1 MQAALRRLRALA
13 ERIEREGLPRE
24 RAAEFRRA
32 LDTLERALGGPPGD
46 AEAPSE
52 SISKSTPAAVVL
64 SDAESADVPA
74 GTIRIWSDG
83 SCSPNPG
90 AGGWGTI
97 VEAGGR
103 REELSGASPSS
114 TNNIMEMTAAIVA
127 LQQLQEPSEVELTTD
142 SQYVIK
148 GITEWIDGWIR
159 KNWVNSSK
167 QPVKNKDL
175 WLKLLELNERHRI
188 KWIWVRGHSG
198 HPENERAD
206 ALANEG
212 IEDLFQ

>member
-1 MQAALRRLRALA
+1 MPKV
-13 ERIEREGLPRE
+13 EIY
-24 RAAEFRRA
+24 
-32 LDTLERALGGPPGD
+32 T
-46 AEAPSE
+46 
-52 SISKSTPAAVVL
+52 
-64 SDAESADVPA
+64 
-74 GTIRIWSDG
+74 DG
-83 SCSPNPG
+83 ACKGNPG
-90 AGGWGTI
+90 PGGYGCII
-97 VEAGGR
+97 VQNGKTQELKGGAK
-103 REELSGASPSS
+103 ET
-114 TNNIMEMTAAIVA
+114 TNNIMEMTAAIEGLRRAAIVA

-159 KNWVNSSK
+159 KNWVSSSK

-212 IEDLFQ
+212 IADLFQ